1 MKDIIDS
8 TDYLADSFW
17 NLMHSKYAEKRLNE
31 TAFQHKVRIG
41 FRLLPLFFVVNYRL
55 RKTYMLL

>member
-1 MKDIIDS
+1 MFIVQDIIDS

-31 TAFQHKVRIG
+31 TAFQQKVRIG
-41 FRLLPLFFVVNYRL
+41 F
-55 RKTYMLL
+55 